1 VSFLASIYDSDG
13 RPVANRTLNVNV
25 TGDALRDIDAAGDAA
40 RRLLQ
45 PGQYADVYER
55 TATGGAS
62 YVDTVHPKGGAA

>member
-1 VSFLASIYDSDG
+1 MSYLASIYDREG
-13 RPVANRTLNVNV
+13 RPVANRALNVNV
-25 TGDALRDIDAAGDAA
+25 TGDSLRDIDAAGDAA

-62 YVDTVHPKGGAA
+62 YVETVHHPKGA